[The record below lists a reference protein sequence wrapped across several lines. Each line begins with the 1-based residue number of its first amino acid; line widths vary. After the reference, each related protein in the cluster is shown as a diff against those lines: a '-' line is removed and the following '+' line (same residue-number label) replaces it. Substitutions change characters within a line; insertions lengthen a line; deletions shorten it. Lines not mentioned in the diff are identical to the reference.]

1 MSRDPAPHGRN
12 AATPPLEDAPTPA
25 AGTALAL
32 KDGARAR
39 APARGRGRASD
50 GTAPAGAARA
60 GTVYLVGAGPGDPEL
75 LTLKAARLL
84 QQADVC
90 VYDHLVSN
98 DVLALVRRNAELVYA
113 GKEKSNHAL
122 PQPEINALLVALA
135 RKGKRVLRLKGG
147 DPFIFGRGGEE
158 MQFLAEHG
166 VPFVVV
172 PGVTSASGASTYG
185 GIPLTHR
192 DYAQACVFVTG
203 HRKNGT
209 CDLDWPMLARRGQTV
224 VFYMG
229 VGQLAEICE
238 QLKAHGL
245 PGDWPAAAVERATTA
260 KQRVVTGTLTTLPG
274 RAAHAGV
281 RPPALIV
288 VGEVVQLR
296 GALGWFD
303 TEVERRITHEAPAHA

>member
-1 MSRDPAPHGRN
+1 MRYSGKKN
-12 AATPPLEDAPTPA
+12 AALPVREPRAADASPRRT
-25 AGTALAL
+25 
-32 KDGARAR
+32 
-39 APARGRGRASD
+39 ARGASRGSGRGS
-50 GTAPAGAARA
+50 GVGPQHGK
-60 GTVYLVGAGPGDPEL
+60 GIVYLVGAGPGDPEL

-98 DVLALVRRNAELVYA
+98 DVLGLVRRSAELIYA

-122 PQPEINALLVALA
+122 PQEEINALLVALA

-166 VPFVVV
+166 VPFEVV

-209 CDLDWPMLARRGQTV
+209 CDLDWSMLARPNQTV
-224 VFYMG
+224 VVYMG
-229 VGQLAEICE
+229 IGQMEEICE
-238 QLKAHGL
+238 QLKTHGL
-245 PGDWPAAAVERATTA
+245 PGDWPAAAVERATTP

-274 RAAHAGV
+274 RAAHAGLK
-281 RPPALIV
+281 PPALII
-288 VGEVVQLR
+288 VGEVVKLR
-296 GALGWFD
+296 GELGWFD
-303 TEVERRITHEAPAHA
+303 TDAESLITHAEAAHA

>member
-1 MSRDPAPHGRN
+1 MPAGKETPMREAKKVGYAAAPSRAGC
-12 AATPPLEDAPTPA
+12 A
-25 AGTALAL
+25 AGTAP
-32 KDGARAR
+32 R
-39 APARGRGRASD
+39 APTRRSGRAAGRGE
-50 GTAPAGAARA
+50 GVTAKPEPGM
-60 GTVYLVGAGPGDPEL
+60 VYLVGAGPGDPEL

-98 DVLALVRRNAELVYA
+98 DVLRLVRRDAELIYA

-122 PQPEINALLVALA
+122 PQQDINALMVALA
-135 RKGKRVLRLKGG
+135 RKGRRVLRLKGG

-166 VPFVVV
+166 IPFEVV

-203 HRKNGT
+203 HLKNGT
-209 CDLDWPMLARRGQTV
+209 CDLDWAMLARRGQTV
-224 VFYMG
+224 VIYMG
-229 VGQLAEICE
+229 VGQVEEICE

-245 PGDWPAAAVERATTA
+245 PGDWPAAAIERATTP
-260 KQRVVTGTLTTLPG
+260 KQRVVSGTLTTLPG
-274 RAAHAGV
+274 RIAHAALK
-281 RPPALIV
+281 PPSLIV
-288 VGEVVQLR
+288 VGEVVKLR
-296 GALGWFD
+296 GELGWFD
-303 TEVERRITHEAPAHA
+303 TDAESLITHPEPAHA